1 MSGGEVGVGLTG
13 YAGAGVNAEFDA
25 AITLDRVALD
35 LELGAAIGLGVGLD
49 LSIDIDPK
57 EVIAD
62 LGDNIDPRNWF
73 D

>member
-1 MSGGEVGVGLTG
+1 M
-13 YAGAGVNAEFDA
+13 NAEFDA